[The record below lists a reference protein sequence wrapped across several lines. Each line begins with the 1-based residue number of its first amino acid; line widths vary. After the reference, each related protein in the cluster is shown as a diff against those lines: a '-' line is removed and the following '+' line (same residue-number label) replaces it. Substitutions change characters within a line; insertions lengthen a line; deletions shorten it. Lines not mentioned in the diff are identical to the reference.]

1 MVVERIKEARYSFYN
16 EQFDQVSQEAKDF
29 ISALLQKS
37 PEFRMTA
44 ANALLHPWIKTLV
57 QVGENSWP
65 MARLDVSRLKTFNAR
80 RKWHVSNNTRAQC
93 SNGSVQLF
101 SPVSILQNLG
111 LCPSLDIFFSLDEK
125 NWEGQG
131 TRVHIAYLNPM
142 PDFHSVSVLRGSPA
156 MPQNILP

>member
-80 RKWHVSNNTRAQC
+80 RKWHVRNTPVMNLIQC
-93 SNGSVQLF
+93 YFFQVSWSIQLF
-101 SPVSILQNLG
+101 
-111 LCPSLDIFFSLDEK
+111 
-125 NWEGQG
+125 
-131 TRVHIAYLNPM
+131 
-142 PDFHSVSVLRGSPA
+142 HSSKT
-156 MPQNILP
+156 

>member
-37 PEFRMTA
+37 PEFRLTA
-44 ANALLHPWIKTLV
+44 SNALLHPWIKTLV

-80 RKWHVSNNTRAQC
+80 RKWHVCLCTFLPQ
-93 SNGSVQLF
+93 GLWLWHQ
-101 SPVSILQNLG
+101 ILKLILEKEANAHTHTHTHTFPPWVDSLKFLKNFRG
-111 LCPSLDIFFSLDEK
+111 CFFPSRSAFL
-125 NWEGQG
+125 
-131 TRVHIAYLNPM
+131 TYL
-142 PDFHSVSVLRGSPA
+142 
-156 MPQNILP
+156 

>member
-1 MVVERIKEARYSFYN
+1 MYLVSETNLSLYRRLSDILIIFFILACSLSGISPFFVDNIQMVVERIKEARYSFYN

-80 RKWHVSNNTRAQC
+80 RKWHVSNVNVCTT
-93 SNGSVQLF
+93 
-101 SPVSILQNLG
+101 PV
-111 LCPSLDIFFSLDEK
+111 PF
-125 NWEGQG
+125 
-131 TRVHIAYLNPM
+131 M
-142 PDFHSVSVLRGSPA
+142 
-156 MPQNILP
+156 

>member
-44 ANALLHPWIKTLV
+44 ANALLHPWIKTLI

-80 RKWHVSNNTRAQC
+80 RKWHVRNTVQVEWFIRSKPLLFLSTVHQREMNISRA
-93 SNGSVQLF
+93 VQHL
-101 SPVSILQNLG
+101 S
-111 LCPSLDIFFSLDEK
+111 
-125 NWEGQG
+125 
-131 TRVHIAYLNPM
+131 T
-142 PDFHSVSVLRGSPA
+142 
-156 MPQNILP
+156 LP

>member
-65 MARLDVSRLKTFNAR
+65 MARLNVSRLKTFNAR
-80 RKWHVSNNTRAQC
+80 RKWHVSNDKYNTSAVC
-93 SNGSVQLF
+93 IIIIIVELT
-101 SPVSILQNLG
+101 VHQN
-111 LCPSLDIFFSLDEK
+111 FFSCQM
-125 NWEGQG
+125 G
-131 TRVHIAYLNPM
+131 
-142 PDFHSVSVLRGSPA
+142 VSSCA
-156 MPQNILP
+156 F

>member
-80 RKWHVSNNTRAQC
+80 RKWHVRNTVIVDLIVLLLQMGVLSC
-93 SNGSVQLF
+93 
-101 SPVSILQNLG
+101 PILQ
-111 LCPSLDIFFSLDEK
+111 
-125 NWEGQG
+125 
-131 TRVHIAYLNPM
+131 A
-142 PDFHSVSVLRGSPA
+142 
-156 MPQNILP
+156 

>member
-80 RKWHVSNNTRAQC
+80 RKWHVRNRFSSAAS
-93 SNGSVQLF
+93 SNGGVQL
-101 SPVSILQNLG
+101 SHSSSSTYTQVLVSFL
-111 LCPSLDIFFSLDEK
+111 
-125 NWEGQG
+125 
-131 TRVHIAYLNPM
+131 V
-142 PDFHSVSVLRGSPA
+142 
-156 MPQNILP
+156 

>member
-16 EQFDQVSQEAKDF
+16 EQFDPVSQEAKDF

-80 RKWHVSNNTRAQC
+80 RKWHVRNTVIIDLIVLLPQME
-93 SNGSVQLF
+93 VF
-101 SPVSILQNLG
+101 SCPILQAQLT
-111 LCPSLDIFFSLDEK
+111 PRS
-125 NWEGQG
+125 
-131 TRVHIAYLNPM
+131 
-142 PDFHSVSVLRGSPA
+142 
-156 MPQNILP
+156 